1 MNIDEMR
8 RGIESMPVQTYEAVS
23 YYERWL
29 FTVETIL
36 TEKGVLAPGRARRE
50 GRGMTFAPGD
60 RVRVADRAHAGHHRT
75 PGYLKGKAGHDLPRA
90 REVQEP
96 RDTGVRRGWG
106 ATASS
111 LPRRVRGPDV
121 WPASASRDR
130 VFADLFEHWLEP
142 AS

>member
-1 MNIDEMR
+1 MA
-8 RGIESMPVQTYEAVS
+8 TYEAAS

-36 TEKGVLAPGRARRE
+36 DGEGRPRARASST
-50 GRGMTFAPGD
+50 RGSSDDIRRRVTA
-60 RVRVADRAHAGHHRT
+60 VRVADRAHAGHHRT
-75 PGYLKGKAGHDLPRA
+75 PGYLKGKAGHDRPRS
-90 REVQEP
+90 RHVHEP
-96 RDTGVRRGWG
+96 RDTGVRRRRD
-106 ATASS
+106 
-111 LPRRVRGPDV
+111 PRLRLYLVEFAQTDV